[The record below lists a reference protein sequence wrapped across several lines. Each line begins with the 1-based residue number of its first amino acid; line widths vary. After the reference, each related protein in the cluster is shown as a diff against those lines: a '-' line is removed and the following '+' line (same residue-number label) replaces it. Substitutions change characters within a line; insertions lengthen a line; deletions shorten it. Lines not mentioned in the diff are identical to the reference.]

1 MFKFKDIA
9 KEYDKHVNDHI
20 PNYSKVIQK
29 TLSICSL
36 YPYNSDIV
44 DFGSANGQTLKILS
58 NLGYNNL
65 HGVEPI
71 QEMIDISDS
80 NIATYYNELPD
91 IKFDIIIAN
100 WVLHFIKDKS
110 NILTKFYN
118 SMNSSSTLILSEKV
132 STDLVIRKFY
142 HNFKISN
149 GLSKQQVEN
158 KERSL
163 IGVMYLLSLKDYILL
178 LNTIGFKT
186 IEIIDGDWGFVTLM
200 IKK

>member
-1 MFKFKDIA
+1 M
-9 KEYDKHVNDHI
+9 
-20 PNYSKVIQK
+20 
-29 TLSICSL
+29 
-36 YPYNSDIV
+36 
-44 DFGSANGQTLKILS
+44 
-58 NLGYNNL
+58 
-65 HGVEPI
+65 HGVEPV
-71 QEMIDISDS
+71 QEMIDISDC

-110 NILTKFYN
+110 NILNKFYN
-118 SMNSSSTLILSEKV
+118 SMSSSSTLILSEKV
-132 STDLVIRKFY
+132 STDPVIREFY

-149 GLSKQQVEN
+149 GLSKHQIEN